1 MSGSLAVALATPSAD
16 AAAGL
21 AQASLPAPLAWYEA
35 PLEERMALVRRGV
48 PAHWLRTLAA
58 AMDLSRSTLC
68 ELLGLKLSTINRK
81 LQQNLLLSPDD
92 SERLM
97 ALQRL
102 IGQAEAVVRD
112 CGDSEGFEA
121 SSWLAGW
128 LLQPQAALGG
138 ARAANYL
145 DTADGR
151 EQLSRLI
158 GAQASGSYQ

>member
-1 MSGSLAVALATPSAD
+1 
-16 AAAGL
+16 
-21 AQASLPAPLAWYEA
+21 
-35 PLEERMALVRRGV
+35 MALLRRGV

-58 AMDLSRSTLC
+58 SMDMSRTTLC

-97 ALQRL
+97 GLQRL

-112 CGDSEGFEA
+112 CGDAEGFDA

-128 LLQPQAALGG
+128 LQQPQAALGG
-138 ARAANYL
+138 ATPARYL

-158 GAQASGSYQ
+158 GSQSSGSYQ

>member
-1 MSGSLAVALATPSAD
+1 MAVALATPPVD
-16 AAAGL
+16 AATGA
-21 AQASLPAPLAWYEA
+21 AQAPLPAPLAWYEA
-35 PLEERMALVRRGV
+35 PLEDRMAMVRRGV
-48 PAHWLRTLAA
+48 PAHWLCAIAA

-97 ALQRL
+97 GLQRL

-112 CGDSEGFEA
+112 SGEAEGFDA

-128 LLQPQAALGG
+128 LQQPQAALGG
-138 ARAANYL
+138 ATPACYL

-158 GAQASGSYQ
+158 GAQSSGSYQ

>member
-1 MSGSLAVALATPSAD
+1 
-16 AAAGL
+16 
-21 AQASLPAPLAWYEA
+21 
-35 PLEERMALVRRGV
+35 MALVRRGV
-48 PAHWLRTLAA
+48 PAHWLRALAA
-58 AMDLSRSTLC
+58 SMDLSRSTLC

-97 ALQRL
+97 GLQRL

-112 CGDSEGFEA
+112 SGEAEGFDA

-128 LLQPQAALGG
+128 LQQPQGALGG
-138 ARAANYL
+138 ARPASYL

-158 GAQASGSYQ
+158 GAQSSGSYQ